1 MGDYEGRRNSRKR
14 ATRRAKATRIKACSY
29 LVNFLR
35 SASSVGDSS
44 PIRCKRK
51 GQRLIVDSDGD
62 YIEQSL
68 EVLCQRTND
77 DRGENL
83 CSRLQTLY
91 KLVQETESKRD
102 IAQPE
107 ERSRLQLVADGHFR
121 EFCRTFGRLY
131 DLVNKPLQ
139 KLLLTE
145 LQWIDKRCR
154 PFRAADG
161 NDRLK
166 NPLRSVGHF
175 LSDSVGFF
183 PLGNRL
189 S

>member
-1 MGDYEGRRNSRKR
+1 MGAYEGRRNSRKR
-14 ATRRAKATRIKACSY
+14 TTRRAKATRIKPSD

-35 SASSVGDSS
+35 SASSVGDSL

-51 GQRLIVDSDGD
+51 GQRLVVDSDGD

-77 DRGENL
+77 DRRENL

-102 IAQPE
+102 IAPPE

-121 EFCRTFGRLY
+121 EFCRTFGRLC
-131 DLVNKPLQ
+131 DLVK
-139 KLLLTE
+139 T
-145 LQWIDKRCR
+145 
-154 PFRAADG
+154 G
-161 NDRLK
+161 
-166 NPLRSVGHF
+166 
-175 LSDSVGFF
+175 
-183 PLGNRL
+183 
-189 S
+189 

>member
-1 MGDYEGRRNSRKR
+1 M
-14 ATRRAKATRIKACSY
+14 
-29 LVNFLR
+29 
-35 SASSVGDSS
+35 GDSS

-102 IAQPE
+102 IAQLE

-145 LQWIDKRCR
+145 LQWIDKRCQ
-154 PFRAADG
+154 A
-161 NDRLK
+161 
-166 NPLRSVGHF
+166 
-175 LSDSVGFF
+175 LSGC
-183 PLGNRL
+183 
-189 S
+189 

>member
-14 ATRRAKATRIKACSY
+14 ATRRAKATRIKACSN

-51 GQRLIVDSDGD
+51 GQRLVVDSDGD

-77 DRGENL
+77 DRRENL

-102 IAQPE
+102 IAPPE

-121 EFCRTFGRLY
+121 EFCRTFGRLC

-139 KLLLTE
+139 ELLLTE
-145 LQWIDKRCR
+145 LQWIDKRCQ
-154 PFRAADG
+154 A
-161 NDRLK
+161 
-166 NPLRSVGHF
+166 
-175 LSDSVGFF
+175 LSGC
-183 PLGNRL
+183 
-189 S
+189 

>member
-102 IAQPE
+102 IGRGPSLP
-107 ERSRLQLVADGHFR
+107 RILPNVRPTLRLGEQTAAKVAFDGTAGDR
-121 EFCRTFGRLY
+121 QTLPGPFG
-131 DLVNKPLQ
+131 
-139 KLLLTE
+139 LLTAT
-145 LQWIDKRCR
+145 I
-154 PFRAADG
+154 G
-161 NDRLK
+161 
-166 NPLRSVGHF
+166 
-175 LSDSVGFF
+175 
-183 PLGNRL
+183 
-189 S
+189 